1 MAERALLIVV
11 GLTGVGKSTTLE
23 ALRTTV
29 PGARLLPNRRAL
41 ADALIIPEAQRLEG
55 VPQQPVRDRLERFR
69 LTARYRRAHPGG
81 VAHALERYLASDAPG
96 ASDAPLALFDNL
108 RGEDEVGYAVEV
120 FAHARFVALEAPAA
134 VRVLRL
140 AGRGDAFDRVGAGD
154 AVHHAPND
162 EAHHEAHGA
171 MRDALLARLQR
182 IEGLERL
189 TDLARLAADAARL
202 DPDAVATGARVVAEE
217 SLHYDP
223 LAAWQRLEPL
233 PAHRRL
239 RLDTGRLDPRQVARR
254 LASWL

>member
-1 MAERALLIVV
+1 MAERALVILV

-23 ALRTTV
+23 ALRTMV
-29 PGARLLPNRRAL
+29 SGARLLPNRRAL
-41 ADALIIPEAQRLEG
+41 ADALVIPEAQRLEG
-55 VPQQPVRDRLERFR
+55 MAQRPVRDRLERFR

-81 VAHALERYLASDAPG
+81 MAHALERYLASEAPG
-96 ASDAPLALFDNL
+96 ANDAPLALFDNL

-134 VRVLRL
+134 IRVLRL
-140 AGRGDAFDRVGAGD
+140 AGRGDAFDRVGSAD
-154 AVHHAPND
+154 TVPQT
-162 EAHHEAHGA
+162 AHGA
-171 MRDALLARLQR
+171 AHDALLARLRR

-189 TDLARLAADAARL
+189 ADLAGLAADAAGL
-202 DPDAVATGARVVAEE
+202 DPDAVETGARVVAEE

-223 LAAWQRLEPL
+223 GAAWQRLDPL
-233 PAHRRL
+233 PERRRL